1 MMFFYAFAFFL
12 MVGGA
17 FMALNLTPA
26 DFVTQILSVFSGRK
40 VKLKQSFKRSIKPV
54 KIRGIRAI
62 VRDSKEALR
71 MEDQSSK
78 FPQLVFASFVLA
90 IIGILIASA
99 MDNPFLIPILAIFLA
114 LLPFLYVLITAIK
127 SKKDLN
133 TALETALSTITSS
146 YIRTESI
153 ITAVSENVDNL
164 DQRVKPTFQ
173 RFLVQAQMISP
184 DIPALLESM
193 KKQISNSVF
202 HEWIDAMI
210 LCQDD
215 RSLKSTLLPI
225 VNKLSDMRVVAGELN
240 NLLYEPLKDFVVM
253 ALLLLLEAPFM
264 RSQNVEWYNILM
276 FTPVG
281 KILITVDVILLMI
294 ALVAIVRNTQPIE
307 YRR

>member
-1 MMFFYAFAFFL
+1 MFFYALAFFL

-40 VKLKQSFKRSIKPV
+40 VKLKHSIKRSIKPV

-71 MEDQSSK
+71 MDDQSSK
-78 FPQLVFASFVLA
+78 FPQIVFASFILA
-90 IIGILIASA
+90 VVGVLIASA

-114 LLPFLYVLITAIK
+114 LLPFLFVLITAIR
-127 SKKDLN
+127 SKKNLN
-133 TALETALSTITSS
+133 IALETALSTITSS

-193 KKQISNSVF
+193 KKQINNSVF

-215 RSLKSTLLPI
+215 RSLKTTLLPI

-281 KILITVDVILLMI
+281 KILITVDVILLMV

>member
-1 MMFFYAFAFFL
+1 MMFFYALAFFI
-12 MVGGA
+12 MVAGA

-40 VKLKQSFKRSIKPV
+40 VKLKHSIKRSIKPV

-71 MEDQSSK
+71 MDDQSSK
-78 FPQLVFASFVLA
+78 FPQIVFASFILA
-90 IIGILIASA
+90 VVGVLIASA
-99 MDNPFLIPILAIFLA
+99 MDNPFLIPFLAIFFA
-114 LLPFLYVLITAIK
+114 LLPFLYVLITAIR

-133 TALETALSTITSS
+133 IALETALSTITSS

-193 KKQISNSVF
+193 KKQINNSVF

>member
-1 MMFFYAFAFFL
+1 MFFYAFAFFL

-99 MDNPFLIPILAIFLA
+99 MDNPFLIPILAIFFA

-193 KKQISNSVF
+193 KKQINNSVF

>member
-1 MMFFYAFAFFL
+1 LMFFYALAFFM
-12 MVGGA
+12 MVAGA
-17 FMALNLTPA
+17 FMALDLTPV

-78 FPQLVFASFVLA
+78 FPQIVFASFVLA
-90 IIGILIASA
+90 IVGILIASA
-99 MDNPFLIPILAIFLA
+99 MDNPFLIPILAIFFA

-164 DQRVKPTFQ
+164 DPRVKPAFQ
-173 RFLVQAQMISP
+173 RFLVQSQMISP

-193 KKQISNSVF
+193 KKQINNSVF
-202 HEWIDAMI
+202 HEWIDAMV

>member
-1 MMFFYAFAFFL
+1 LMFFYALAFFL

-193 KKQISNSVF
+193 KKQINNSVF

-215 RSLKSTLLPI
+215 RSLKTTLLPI